1 MRILSLVI
9 FTILA
14 FSSFSVSAQDEKGT
28 DKPARNIFKVNLPAI
43 ALRTY
48 SFQYEFVVSKRIS
61 LAFGY
66 RNMPNGSFPFQSS
79 LLSLTGSND
88 QSTVDAIK
96 DLKTG
101 NTAYT
106 PELRFYLSK
115 KGYGRGFYVAPFFR
129 AATYNASQINVAFS
143 NGAGGTLTIPIE
155 GSIKTNTFGFLL
167 GSQWSLSKWVSFDW
181 WIIGPQY
188 GSGSGSLSGVS
199 PQTLNAQAQ
208 ADLTKELNNI
218 SIPYAT
224 KKVTVTANSAKMDI
238 DGPWAGV
245 RAGLALGVKF

>member
-1 MRILSLVI
+1 
-9 FTILA
+9 
-14 FSSFSVSAQDEKGT
+14 
-28 DKPARNIFKVNLPAI
+28 
-43 ALRTY
+43 
-48 SFQYEFVVSKRIS
+48 
-61 LAFGY
+61 
-66 RNMPNGSFPFQSS
+66 MPNGSLPFQSS

-106 PELRFYLSK
+106 PELRFYLGK

-129 AATYNASQINVAFS
+129 AATYNVSQINVAFS

-155 GSIKTNTFGFLL
+155 GNIKTNTFGLLL
-167 GSQWSLSKWVSFDW
+167 GQQWSLSKWISFDW

-188 GSGSGSLSGVS
+188 GTGSGSLSGVS